1 MTSLAT
7 TVAVYAD
14 LSAAEKD
21 WAAVE
26 AAAST
31 SSIDLADSALVERDE
46 SGDVVSLHR
55 HGHHGWGKGAV
66 AGAVVGVL
74 FPPSIVA
81 GAVAGGLGGA
91 FVGTISRCLGRG
103 AIKDLG
109 EAMDRGEI
117 ALVVVSS
124 RDTVAM
130 VDELLPGAS
139 HKLSRGDM
147 PAQDVLTAMDAAGL
161 NPR

>member
-1 MTSLAT
+1 MSNLST

-14 LSAAEKD
+14 HAAAEKD

-31 SSIDLADSALVERDE
+31 SAIDLADSALVERDA
-46 SGDVVSLHR
+46 SGEVTSLHR
-55 HGHHGWGKGAV
+55 HEHHGWGKGAV

-81 GAVAGGLGGA
+81 GAVVGGLGGA
-91 FVGTISRCLGRG
+91 LVGGISRCLTRG
-103 AIKDLG
+103 DIKDLG
-109 EAMDRGEI
+109 DVMDRGEI

-124 RDTVAM
+124 
-130 VDELLPGAS
+130 VDSVGKVSDLLAGAS
-139 HKLSRGDM
+139 HKLSRGSM
-147 PAQDVLTAMDAAGL
+147 PAEDVQVAMDAQGL
-161 NPR
+161 NPG

>member
-1 MTSLAT
+1 MGSLAT

-14 LSAAEKD
+14 LAAAEKD
-21 WAAVE
+21 WDAIE
-26 AAAST
+26 AAART
-31 SSIDLADSALVERDE
+31 SSVDLADSALVERDA

-66 AGAVVGVL
+66 VGAVVGVL

-91 FVGTISRCLGRG
+91 FVGKISRCLGRG
-103 AIKDLG
+103 VIRDLG
-109 EAMDRGEI
+109 DVMDRGEI

-124 RDTVAM
+124 TDTVAV
-130 VDELLPGAS
+130 VDELLSGAS

-147 PAQDVLTAMDAAGL
+147 PAEEVLTAMDAAGL

>member
-1 MTSLAT
+1 MASLAT

-31 SSIDLADSALVERDE
+31 SSIDLADSALVERDA

-81 GAVAGGLGGA
+81 GGSWRGHGPWRDRTSCGVVEGY
-91 FVGTISRCLGRG
+91 RCNGR
-103 AIKDLG
+103 
-109 EAMDRGEI
+109 
-117 ALVVVSS
+117 
-124 RDTVAM
+124 
-130 VDELLPGAS
+130 
-139 HKLSRGDM
+139 
-147 PAQDVLTAMDAAGL
+147 
-161 NPR
+161 